1 MRETQNL
8 ARNPKQEI
16 RTVTGV
22 TPAVKLTEECVK
34 KGNKTLRTKNE
45 SKKMLV
51 TVFHGIDV
59 RCQAE
64 DNKWLTSRKSMS
76 EEALHSKNNKKEM
89 LPSIEIKDEVRD
101 PKRLTLHDENIAGA
115 RPNVCKAHGKY
126 GGGGAPN
133 SNGKRTM
140 THPKNEFSKA
150 ETMKGYGNCDSQYGG
165 NRSQRLDIHHD
176 DKI

>member
-22 TPAVKLTEECVK
+22 TPAVKLTEECVE

-64 DNKWLTSRKSMS
+64 DNKWLTSRENMG
-76 EEALHSKNNKKEM
+76 EETLHSKNGKEEI
-89 LPSIEIKDEVRD
+89 LASIKIKGEVRESE
-101 PKRLTLHDENIAGA
+101 RLTLYDENIAGV
-115 RPNVCKAHGKY
+115 RLNICKVHGKC
-126 GGGGAPN
+126 GCDDDPI
-133 SNGKRTM
+133 SSGKRTM
-140 THPKNEFSKA
+140 THPKNGFLKV
-150 ETMKGYGNCDSQYGG
+150 
-165 NRSQRLDIHHD
+165 
-176 DKI
+176 